1 MSEDEVDA
9 VDYESIYEGEDD
21 IGLVIDSVSDD
32 EEDSNRER
40 PLPRM
45 PEFRPDKE
53 NRDLQLRLGLVFPDA
68 KMFRDSVREHAI
80 KEGKDI
86 WFKKNDLNR
95 VRAICSATN
104 CNWVCLVA
112 PIYGSKTW
120 AIKTFNGAHNCER
133 TDVFPFSKF

>member
-53 NRDLQLRLGLVFPDA
+53 NRDL
-68 KMFRDSVREHAI
+68 
-80 KEGKDI
+80 
-86 WFKKNDLNR
+86 
-95 VRAICSATN
+95 
-104 CNWVCLVA
+104 
-112 PIYGSKTW
+112 
-120 AIKTFNGAHNCER
+120 
-133 TDVFPFSKF
+133 